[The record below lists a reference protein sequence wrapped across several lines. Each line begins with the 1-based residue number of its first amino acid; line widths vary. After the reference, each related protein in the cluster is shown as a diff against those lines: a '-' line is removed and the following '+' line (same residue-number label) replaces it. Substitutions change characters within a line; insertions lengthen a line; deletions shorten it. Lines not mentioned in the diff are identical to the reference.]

1 MDLFEKKPI
10 MYYQF
15 FHVFLQQMFKQF
27 FKINFYVLAEEIMAD
42 KIAEVYSQ
50 NLFTISDRE
59 ISVGEQSILFV

>member
-1 MDLFEKKPI
+1 

-27 FKINFYVLAEEIMAD
+27 FKINFYVLAEEIMVD
-42 KIAEVYSQ
+42 KVAEVYSQ

>member
-1 MDLFEKKPI
+1 

-27 FKINFYVLAEEIMAD
+27 FKINFYVLADEIMAD
-42 KIAEVYSQ
+42 KVAEVYSQ

>member
-1 MDLFEKKPI
+1 

-50 NLFTISDRE
+50 NLFPISDRE

>member
-1 MDLFEKKPI
+1 

-59 ISVGEQSILFV
+59 ISMGEQSILFV

>member
-1 MDLFEKKPI
+1 

-59 ISVGEQSILFV
+59 ITMGEQSILFV

>member
-1 MDLFEKKPI
+1 